1 MTVGIIGLGLM
12 GGSLGIALK
21 SLETPYHIIGYDHN
35 ATHCREAIELDL
47 VDRVAISMDE
57 IIACDVIILSIPV
70 NGIIKSLQNLTTVDS
85 HTTIIDLGSTKE
97 KIVESVPSEIRAN
110 FVAAHPMTGTEKFG
124 PTAAIDQLY
133 RDKVVVLCDMEDSGE
148 RQQRVAKSIFREI
161 GMKLVFMG
169 AKEHDRHAAFISH
182 MPHALS
188 FSLANA
194 VMRQEDPKS
203 ITALAGG
210 GFRDMSRIAKSSPHM
225 WEDVFRQ
232 NRDNLLTAIA
242 YFQDELNRCKSMVED
257 EEWDNLNRWMSDAN
271 RLHDIL

>member
-1 MTVGIIGLGLM
+1 MTIGIIGLGLM

-21 SLETPYHIIGYDHN
+21 SAKTPYHIIGYDHN
-35 ATHCREAIELDL
+35 AMHCKEAMELEL
-47 VDRVAISMDE
+47 VDKIATSMYD
-57 IIACDVIILSIPV
+57 IIACDVIFLSIPV
-70 NGIIKSLQNLTTVDS
+70 NGIIKVLKCLTEIDHHTTV
-85 HTTIIDLGSTKE
+85 IDLGSTKE
-97 KIVESVPSEIRAN
+97 KIVASVPKKIRKN
-110 FVAAHPMTGTEKFG
+110 FIAAHPMTGTEKFG
-124 PTAAIDQLY
+124 PTAAIAQLY
-133 RDKVVVLCDMEDSGE
+133 RDKVVVLCDMKDSGK
-148 RQQRVAKSIFREI
+148 RQQDIAKSIFEEI
-161 GMKLVFMG
+161 GMKLVLMG

-232 NRDNLLTAIA
+232 NRVNLLTAIA
-242 YFQDELNRCKSMVED
+242 YFKDELNRCQSMIENK
-257 EEWDNLNRWMSDAN
+257 EWDSLNDWMSDAN
-271 RLHDIL
+271 KLHDIL

>member
-21 SLETPYHIIGYDHN
+21 SAETPYHIIGYDHN
-35 ATHCREAIELDL
+35 TTHCTEAMSLKL
-47 VDRVAISMDE
+47 VDEIAPSMDA
-57 IIACDVIILSIPV
+57 IIVCDVIFLSIPV
-70 NGIIKSLQNLTTVDS
+70 NGIINALQNLTTVNS

-97 KIVESVPSEIRAN
+97 KIVASVPSEIRAN

-124 PTAAIDQLY
+124 PTAAIAQLY
-133 RDKVVVLCDMEDSGE
+133 RGKVVVLCDMEDSGE
-148 RQQRVAKSIFREI
+148 RQQEVAKSIFDEI

-232 NRDNLLTAIA
+232 NRDNLLIAIKN
-242 YFQDELNRCKSMVED
+242 FKEELDSCQKMIED
-257 EEWDNLNRWMSDAN
+257 EKWDALNGWMSDAN
-271 RLHDIL
+271 RLHDI